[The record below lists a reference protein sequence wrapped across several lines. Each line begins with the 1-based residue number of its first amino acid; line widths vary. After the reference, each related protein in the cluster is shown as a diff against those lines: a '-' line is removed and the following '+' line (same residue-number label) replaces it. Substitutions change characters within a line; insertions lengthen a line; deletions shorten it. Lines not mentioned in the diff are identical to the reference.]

1 MRAGILDVSMKRAQN
16 FTMDWQKLEYTA
28 LINALSAVKIPLLAA
43 CTPRV
48 IELSDNKTEVKV
60 RLDWRTQNH
69 LGVMYFGALAMGAEL
84 SIALKAIEKI
94 RVSKKPIDFIF
105 KDFKCE
111 FLKRADGHV
120 HFVCEQ
126 ADQVAA
132 LVKKTGDSGDRFSE
146 TFEGYA
152 YVPEN
157 GTEPVMKYWL
167 TLSMKKR
174 SRRTPSS
181 DV

>member
-1 MRAGILDVSMKRAQN
+1 MSKH
-16 FTMDWQKLEYTA
+16 TLEYTA
-28 LINALSAVKIPLLAA
+28 LINALSIVKVPLLAA
-43 CTPRV
+43 CTPQV
-48 IELSDNKTEVKV
+48 VELSDQKTAIKV

-84 SIALKAIEKI
+84 SIALKAIEQI
-94 RVSKKPIDFIF
+94 RISKKQIDFIF
-105 KDFKCE
+105 KDFRAE

-126 ADQVAA
+126 ADKVSAMVQKS
-132 LVKKTGDSGDRFSE
+132 LGSDDRLSE

-152 YVPEN
+152 FVPES

-174 SRRTPSS
+174 TRGTRSS
-181 DV
+181 NA

>member
-1 MRAGILDVSMKRAQN
+1 MNLQN
-16 FTMDWQKLEYTA
+16 LEYTA
-28 LINALSAVKIPLLAA
+28 LINGLSAVKIPLLAA

-48 IELSDNKTEVKV
+48 IEMSPTKSVVRV

-84 SIALKAIEKI
+84 SVALKAIEQI
-94 RVSKKPIDFIF
+94 RVSKKRIDFIF
-105 KDFKCE
+105 KDFRAE

-126 ADQVAA
+126 AAGVEAM
-132 LVKKTGDSGDRFSE
+132 VKKAVDSDERFSE

-152 YVPEN
+152 FVPKE
-157 GTEPVMKYWL
+157 GPEPVMKYWL

-174 SRRTPSS
+174 SRGTRSS
-181 DV
+181 GA

>member
-1 MRAGILDVSMKRAQN
+1 MSRQ
-16 FTMDWQKLEYTA
+16 TLEYTA

-48 IELSDNKTEVKV
+48 IELSAKKTVVKV

-84 SIALKAIEKI
+84 SIALKAIEQI

-105 KDFKCE
+105 KDFRCD

-126 ADQVAA
+126 ADRVAA
-132 LVKKTGDSGDRFSE
+132 MVKKSVDSDERFSE

-152 YVPEN
+152 FVPEN
-157 GTEPVMKYWL
+157 GAEPVMKYSL

-174 SRRTPSS
+174 SRGTRSS
-181 DV
+181 SAE